1 MSSVDKIKW
10 AMSLRDPQYEALQYF
25 DAISFKIEYRT
36 SSKAEA
42 EEIASENC
50 QAPHT
55 ISVDKEFD
63 FPSFC
68 FDMTTGIGKS
78 RLMGACIYYLYKT
91 KGYKHFFILA
101 PGNTIY
107 DKMRREAVPGHPKYM
122 FKGLEAEMGRPKV
135 YDGENYL
142 SYPVR
147 YIQEEMVVEK
157 TSDIQIFIFNIS
169 KIFTRGDIEFKFHK
183 FNENLGGSFADV
195 LRSFDDLVICM
206 DEAHRYYAPASKKAI
221 NYLNPVLGLEYT
233 ATPKSTN
240 KNIIYHY
247 GLEDGAGKFL
257 KIPVV
262 MGRTNTAG
270 YSDDDI
276 EEMKLK
282 DGIKLHER
290 RKSIVYKYCIDN
302 QLEQVKP
309 IVLIACKDTT
319 HARKIKEKIDSDA
332 FFGGRYVGKVI
343 EIDSST
349 SGAETEENIQKLL
362 TIEKNTNPIE
372 IVLHVY
378 KLKEG
383 WDVNN
388 LFTIIPLN
396 AAKSDILALQTIGR
410 GLRLPFGEI
419 TGIEELDTLDI
430 VAHDHYREIVD
441 DIKNNPVFKK
451 RNLDEE
457 DIPNTKTV
465 MVEPAVENQ
474 QISLFDEALCES
486 KVKSYQDLNNENV
499 VENLFAEYQKAF
511 VKKVAPKKSESDSG
525 QMSIFDYFANDD
537 EKETNDGTASDHK
550 MTQTGMGTD
559 AVDTSFTVHQGDAS
573 LQIDLQ
579 KSSGSKNVLPYAKQ
593 EFIKKVE
600 ELKKVAI
607 SVPKIGI
614 SYSSTITFKSFTVK
628 RNIMDF
634 DVAASR
640 IERYDAV
647 NGRLLQV
654 LDADALIVENP
665 ENMLAVSLLESI
677 PEFSSDDAEFILDV
691 VDQYLALIEG
701 TDEVKKKIVR
711 RYATVIVEDLRKQ
724 IYASKEESTE
734 FVFNVQKDLIIFKS
748 FAKNMK
754 ENGRLNF
761 KKEVPDK
768 KNIKQYLFEGYKKSY
783 YAENAFDSDD
793 ERRLSVV
800 LEEDSEVIR
809 FIKPPL
815 NQLGLFYKAA
825 KQYNP
830 DFLVETA
837 DKKYMIEVKAANQT
851 DNEDVQEKA
860 KAAIKWCECASQV
873 DADGKQGCY
882 DVVIATNM
890 IAVGMDVDRLG
901 LMSVVGQPKQNSEYI
916 QATSRVGRQH
926 PGIIFTVYN
935 PYRPRDLS
943 NYENFVGFHSQ
954 MYRYVE
960 GTTATPFAARAR
972 DRVLHALVVSLLRL
986 QVETM
991 ADNGGASNI
1000 NDISDE
1006 QIKDIKDKILERVK
1020 ITAPSSYV
1028 DTEKEMDEFINT
1040 WKNIAKDEKLY
1051 YFVPTIA
1058 DDKKRLLTYYG
1069 EYYGDKEKPTLSS
1082 MRDVEQSSTVFYWEG
1097 V

>member
-10 AMSLRDPQYEALQYF
+10 AMSLRDPQYEALKYF
-25 DAISFKIEYRT
+25 DAISSKIEYRT
-36 SSKAEA
+36 STKADA
-42 EEIASENC
+42 EKIASENC
-50 QAPHT
+50 QDSHT
-55 ISVDKEFD
+55 IAVDKEFD

-107 DKMRREAVPGHPKYM
+107 DKMRRESVPGHPKYM
-122 FKGLEAEMGRPKV
+122 FKGLEVEMGRPKV
-135 YDGENYL
+135 YDGDNYL
-142 SYPVR
+142 SYPVK
-147 YIQEEMVVEK
+147 YVQQELVVEK
-157 TSDIQIFIFNIS
+157 TSEIQIFIFNIS
-169 KIFTRGDIEFKFHK
+169 KIFTRGDLEFKFHK
-183 FNENLGGSFADV
+183 FNENLGGSFAEV

-206 DEAHRYYAPASKKAI
+206 DEAHRYYAPASKVAI
-221 NYLNPVLGLEYT
+221 NYLNPVLGLEFT
-233 ATPKSTN
+233 ATPKDTN
-240 KNIIYHY
+240 RNIIYRY

-290 RKSIVYKYCIDN
+290 RKTIVYKYCIEN
-302 QLEQVKP
+302 NLEQVKP
-309 IVLIACKDTT
+309 IVLVACKDTT
-319 HARKIKEKIDSDA
+319 HAKKIKEKIDSDS

-430 VAHDHYREIVD
+430 VAHDHYREIID

-457 DIPNTKTV
+457 DIPETKTV
-465 MVEPAVENQ
+465 KVEPVVENQ
-474 QISLFDEALCES
+474 QISLFDEALRES
-486 KVKSYQDLNNENV
+486 KIKSYQDLNSEN

-511 VKKVAPKKSESDSG
+511 VKKVAQKKSEDNSG
-525 QMSIFDYFANDD
+525 QMSIFDFLGNGDN
-537 EKETNDGTASDHK
+537 ESVLNDGASVQPE
-550 MTQTGMGTD
+550 MTQTSSISGGVD
-559 AVDTSFTVHQGDAS
+559 ASITVQQGDS
-573 LQIDLQ
+573 TLQIDLQ
-579 KSSGSKNVLPYAKQ
+579 KSSGGKNVLPYAKQ
-593 EFIKKVE
+593 EFIKKIE
-600 ELKKVAI
+600 ELKRVAI

-614 SYSSTITFKSFTVK
+614 SYSSTITFKPFTVK
-628 RNIMDF
+628 RNITDF

-640 IERYDAV
+640 IERYDTV
-647 NGRLLQV
+647 NDKLLQV

-691 VDQYLALIEG
+691 VDQYLALIDG
-701 TDEVKKKIVR
+701 TDEEKKKIVR
-711 RYATVIVEDLRKQ
+711 RYAMVIVDDLRKQ

-734 FVFNVQKDLIIFKS
+734 FVFNVQKDLIVFGP
-748 FAKNMK
+748 FVKNMK

-768 KNIKQYLFEGYKKSY
+768 KNIKQYLFEGFKKSY

-800 LEEDSEVIR
+800 LEEDAEVIR

-860 KAAIKWCECASQV
+860 KSAIKWCECASQV
-873 DADGKQGCY
+873 DADGKTWEY
-882 DVVIATNM
+882 
-890 IAVGMDVDRLG
+890 RLVPG
-901 LMSVVGQPKQNSEYI
+901 DKIVVGNTFK
-916 QATSRVGRQH
+916 
-926 PGIIFTVYN
+926 
-935 PYRPRDLS
+935 
-943 NYENFVGFHSQ
+943 
-954 MYRYVE
+954 YVI
-960 GTTATPFAARAR
+960 GMAIP
-972 DRVLHALVVSLLRL
+972 VV
-986 QVETM
+986 VNE
-991 ADNGGASNI
+991 
-1000 NDISDE
+1000 E
-1006 QIKDIKDKILERVK
+1006 
-1020 ITAPSSYV
+1020 
-1028 DTEKEMDEFINT
+1028 
-1040 WKNIAKDEKLY
+1040 
-1051 YFVPTIA
+1051 
-1058 DDKKRLLTYYG
+1058 
-1069 EYYGDKEKPTLSS
+1069 
-1082 MRDVEQSSTVFYWEG
+1082 
-1097 V
+1097 

>member
-10 AMSLRDPQYEALQYF
+10 AMSLRDPQYEALKYF
-25 DAISFKIEYRT
+25 AAISSKIEYRT
-36 SSKAEA
+36 SSKIDAEK
-42 EEIASENC
+42 IASENC
-50 QAPHT
+50 QEPHT
-55 ISVDKEFD
+55 IAVDKEFD

-107 DKMRREAVPGHPKYM
+107 DKMRRESVLGHPKYM

-142 SYPVR
+142 SYPVK
-147 YIQEEMVVEK
+147 YVQQELVVEK
-157 TSDIQIFIFNIS
+157 TSEIQIFIFNIS
-169 KIFTRGDIEFKFHK
+169 KIFTRGDLEFKFHK
-183 FNENLGGSFADV
+183 FNENLGGSFAEV

-206 DEAHRYYAPASKKAI
+206 DEAHRYYAPASKVAI
-221 NYLNPVLGLEYT
+221 NYLNPVLGLEFT
-233 ATPKSTN
+233 ATPKNTN

-247 GLEDGAGKFL
+247 GLEEGAGKFL

-290 RKSIVYKYCIDN
+290 RKSIVYKYCIEN
-302 QLEQVKP
+302 NLEQVKP
-309 IVLIACKDTT
+309 IVLVACKDTT
-319 HARKIKEKIDSDA
+319 HAKKIKEKIDSDS

-349 SGAETEENIQKLL
+349 SGAETEENIRKLL
-362 TIEKNTNPIE
+362 TIEKNINPIE

-430 VAHDHYREIVD
+430 VAHDHYREIID
-441 DIKNNPVFKK
+441 DIRNNPVFKK

-457 DIPNTKTV
+457 DIPETKMV
-465 MVEPAVENQ
+465 KVEPVVENR
-474 QISLFDEALCES
+474 QISLFDEALRES
-486 KVKSYQDLNNENV
+486 NVKSYQDLNNAQS
-499 VENLFAEYQKAF
+499 VESVFAAYQKAF
-511 VKKVAPKKSESDSG
+511 VKNNIIKKSEDNSG
-525 QMSIFDYFANDD
+525 QMSIFDSLYNENKSVEMCDNTSSKSETSQISNPSDSAEKSLILQWDD
-537 EKETNDGTASDHK
+537 NVR
-550 MTQTGMGTD
+550 Q
-559 AVDTSFTVHQGDAS
+559 V
-573 LQIDLQ
+573 DLQ
-579 KSSGSKNVLPYAKQ
+579 KSSGGKNVLPYAKQ

-600 ELKKVAI
+600 ELKRVAI

-614 SYSSTITFKSFTVK
+614 SYSSTIKFKPFEVK
-628 RNIMDF
+628 RNIIDF
-634 DVAASR
+634 DVAVSR
-640 IERYDAV
+640 IERYDTI
-647 NGRLLQV
+647 NGKLLQV
-654 LDADALIVENP
+654 LDADALIVDNP

-677 PEFSSDDAEFILDV
+677 PEFSSDDAEFIIDV
-691 VDQYLALIEG
+691 VKRYLALIGG
-701 TDEVKKKIVR
+701 TDEEKKKIVR
-711 RYATVIVEDLRKQ
+711 RYATVMIEDLKKQ
-724 IYASKEESTE
+724 IYASKEENTE
-734 FVFNVQKDLIIFKS
+734 FVFNVQQALIVFGT
-748 FAKNMK
+748 FVKNMK

-768 KNIKQYLFEGYKKSY
+768 KNIKQYLFEGFKKSY

-809 FIKPPL
+809 YIKPPL

-837 DKKYMIEVKAANQT
+837 NKKYMIEVKAVNQT
-851 DNEDVQEKA
+851 DNEEVQEKA
-860 KAAIKWCECASQV
+860 RAAIKRCECASQV
-873 DADGKQGCY
+873 DADGKTWEY
-882 DVVIATNM
+882 
-890 IAVGMDVDRLG
+890 RL
-901 LMSVVGQPKQNSEYI
+901 V
-916 QATSRVGRQH
+916 
-926 PGIIFTVYN
+926 PG
-935 PYRPRDLS
+935 
-943 NYENFVGFHSQ
+943 
-954 MYRYVE
+954 
-960 GTTATPFAARAR
+960 
-972 DRVLHALVVSLLRL
+972 
-986 QVETM
+986 
-991 ADNGGASNI
+991 
-1000 NDISDE
+1000 
-1006 QIKDIKDKILERVK
+1006 DKIAIGNTFKYVIGMAVPVVK
-1020 ITAPSSYV
+1020 
-1028 DTEKEMDEFINT
+1028 D
-1040 WKNIAKDEKLY
+1040 
-1051 YFVPTIA
+1051 
-1058 DDKKRLLTYYG
+1058 
-1069 EYYGDKEKPTLSS
+1069 
-1082 MRDVEQSSTVFYWEG
+1082 
-1097 V
+1097 